1 MTEQLDKQNL
11 IRNRL
16 AAGRSSPLRTYRE
29 LTVGDKGLG
38 YFIYYELL
46 CMFVAP
52 MPGGLGLALRKLLYP
67 RLFAS

>member
-38 YFIYYELL
+38 YFI
-46 CMFVAP
+46 
-52 MPGGLGLALRKLLYP
+52 
-67 RLFAS
+67 